1 MSDIKF
7 KSCDQVY
14 STAFCP
20 VIVISIDNT
29 GYTYPVY
36 VEFTRLDGRK
46 YKKSFTA
53 DGRHYERGP
62 ISLSLVDRVS

>member
-1 MSDIKF
+1 MKYY
-7 KSCDQVY
+7 KSGDRVY
-14 STAFCP
+14 SKSFGP
-20 VIVISIDNT
+20 GIVTSISKP

-46 YKKSFTA
+46 CIKAFTA